1 MHRAK
6 CLGFFWV
13 PICTFNLNK
22 LILTCFCT
30 WLTGDDGSSDE
41 PQQGVLVK
49 ESESLY
55 TLWCTGRAGCDG
67 MLVEI
72 KVCAVANT
80 LVLKLVSR
88 HSGTPLF
95 RTRLIRSPRYFE
107 GRSNALGFTLPL
119 YTSPVIS
126 KPRYFELF
134 FYFPWDFEIAG
145 FDCMFIYFGGE
156 GVGGQRHETLSWSVR
171 IFLWGLRATWLQVWW
186 KCHNITLHVLH
197 AININLHIILSTH
210 WCYVV
215 LGV

>member
-1 MHRAK
+1 M
-6 CLGFFWV
+6 
-13 PICTFNLNK
+13 
-22 LILTCFCT
+22 
-30 WLTGDDGSSDE
+30 TGDDGSSDE

-72 KVCAVANT
+72 KVCAVANI

-88 HSGTPLF
+88 YSGTPLF

-145 FDCMFIYFGGE
+145 FNSMFINFGGE

-171 IFLWGLRATWLQVWW
+171 IFL
-186 KCHNITLHVLH
+186 
-197 AININLHIILSTH
+197 
-210 WCYVV
+210 
-215 LGV
+215 